1 MQSIQ
6 HADEAPDRCP
16 ECDGES
22 WKAVKFHRTGEDG
35 RMCLVCGRIERRCPT
50 GHWVDG
56 FHLHASGFCPPC
68 RERRERY
75 GVNGF

>member
-1 MQSIQ
+1 METIQ

-16 ECDGES
+16 ECDGED
-22 WKAVKFHRTGEDG
+22 WKPGRLRSGEDG
-35 RMCLVCGRIERRCPT
+35 RLCLVCGRIERRCPT
-50 GHWVDG
+50 GHWVED
-56 FHLHASGFCPPC
+56 HITEAGFCPPC